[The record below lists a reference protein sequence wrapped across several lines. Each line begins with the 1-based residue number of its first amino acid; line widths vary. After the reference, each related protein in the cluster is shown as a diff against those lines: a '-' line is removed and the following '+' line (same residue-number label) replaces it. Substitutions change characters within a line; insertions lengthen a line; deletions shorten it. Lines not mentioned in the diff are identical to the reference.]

1 MATETTRRLPV
12 ESYDDK
18 EKTPKEKAEPKVK
31 DPILEVRRIVKRA
44 QALEKPEQRYLL
56 EILRAMVG
64 EGS

>member
-1 MATETTRRLPV
+1 MGEHMATETTRKLPV
-12 ESYDDK
+12 EDYVDK
-18 EKTPKEKAEPKVK
+18 EKAPKVR

-64 EGS
+64 GEG

>member
-1 MATETTRRLPV
+1 MATETTRKLPV
-12 ESYDDK
+12 EDYADK
-18 EKTPKEKAEPKVK
+18 EKETKVK

-64 EGS
+64 GEG

>member
-18 EKTPKEKAEPKVK
+18 EKAPKEKAPKVK
-31 DPILEVRRIVKRA
+31 DPIMEVRRIVKRA

-64 EGS
+64 GEE